1 MKRIWVLVYLINR
14 KYQLFSVLVRLFSIK
29 KNKERSFISKVRF
42 KFIFYVTAL
51 VDVEDENIIVFVL
64 VRIHI
69 WI

>member
-14 KYQLFSVLVRLFSIK
+14 KYQLFSVLVRLFSIKK

-69 WI
+69 